1 MKSKQYKK
9 TCFNKSDIL
18 IKILIVM
25 VSSGFFVVLMG
36 DVWLRFD
43 SKMTRTG
50 SRFIYDTKSE
60 KKLPC
65 LTLCPMRGF
74 KSNKGAEGDNY
85 QIEDIFSPETSAN
98 LRNKSRFVVKGF
110 CFVLSSQT
118 LDEGKIQQKCKA
130 QDHFINASKKLL

>member
-1 MKSKQYKK
+1 MKSNPLKK

-36 DVWLRFD
+36 DVWLRID

-85 QIEDIFSPETSAN
+85 QIEDIFRA
-98 LRNKSRFVVKGF
+98 L
-110 CFVLSSQT
+110 L
-118 LDEGKIQQKCKA
+118 A
-130 QDHFINASKKLL
+130 QYH